1 MKLKLNKL
9 TIRNFKGIKEY
20 ELDPKGQNINVQ
32 GDNGTGK
39 TTLYDAFLWV
49 LFGKNSA
56 DQATFDW
63 KPLDRLGNEINH
75 LETEVIAEIE
85 VDGVVKKLS
94 RMTEEKWTKKRGSVI
109 EAFSG
114 HTTTFKIDDLS
125 VKKKEYEEYLSTLI
139 NEDLFKLL
147 TNVNYFPEKM
157 KWEERR
163 ESLINMVGD
172 VTDDDVIAKNK
183 DLEPLKT
190 LIEER
195 PADELKQLTKQQ
207 MAQINKDIK
216 AIPSRIDEVD
226 RGLPD
231 ISKLDKDVLLKDKES
246 HENIIKN
253 LQEQIAA
260 VKNSDSVVK
269 ARNKIAELRIYYKEM
284 ELEYNEELEKGLED
298 VSNEKELIETEIRET
313 NAVLEKVQ
321 DDNSMVERAISRKEQ
336 EVKELE
342 SDRERLLGQFYEIRD
357 RQMEDFETHQT
368 SCPTCGQDLPEENL
382 LNISAAYEQE
392 IEVFNSNKALDL
404 KENKEKGVEIAG
416 RIKELQGEIEKLN
429 SGLRTDL
436 EVIEETKKD
445 KERLT
450 KKLKEIESSIAKI
463 REGQN
468 PFEETEK
475 AKEIKDEAAEL
486 QKQIDSGE
494 SNVDKEVE
502 EINKEIEKARSGLS
516 NVTEQLSEIDFHARQ
531 SKRREELIQQ
541 EQELSVKYGELEQQ
555 QHLLE
560 EFTRTKV
567 SLLTDTINSRFKLVK
582 FKLFEEQIN
591 GGLKETCEVTVDG
604 NNYSTGLNNAMR
616 INAGLDIINT
626 LMSYYDAYVPVFVDN
641 AESVNDLLEI
651 DSQLITLSVSNHK
664 SLRVEVAS

>member
-32 GDNGTGK
+32 GDNGSGK

-172 VTDDDVIAKNK
+172 VTDEDVIKGNPE
-183 DLEPLKT
+183 LEPLKE
-190 LIEER
+190 LIKER
-195 PADELKQLTKQQ
+195 PADELKKLTKQQ
-207 MAQINKDIK
+207 MSQINKDIK

-253 LQEQIAA
+253 LQEKIAT

-357 RQMEDFETHQT
+357 RQMEDLETHQT

-382 LNISAAYEQE
+382 LNIRAAYEQE
-392 IEVFNSNKALDL
+392 VEVFNSNKALDL

-591 GGLKETCEVTVDG
+591 GGLKEVCEVTMDG
-604 NNYSTGLNNAMR
+604 ANYSTGLNNAAR

-626 LMSYYDAYVPVFVDN
+626 LMAHYDVYVPVWVDN
-641 AESVNDLLEI
+641 SESVNELI
-651 DSQLITLSVSNHK
+651 DIETQLITLSVTKHK
-664 SLRVEVAS
+664 NLKVESV

>member
-32 GDNGTGK
+32 GDNGSGK

-172 VTDDDVIAKNK
+172 VTDEDVIKGNPE
-183 DLEPLKT
+183 LEPLKE
-190 LIEER
+190 LIKER
-195 PADELKQLTKQQ
+195 PADELKKLTKQQ
-207 MAQINKDIK
+207 MSQINKDIK

-253 LQEQIAA
+253 LQEQIAT

-382 LNISAAYEQE
+382 LNIRAAYEQE

-591 GGLKETCEVTVDG
+591 GGLKEVCEVTMDG
-604 NNYSTGLNNAMR
+604 ANYSTGLNNAAR

-626 LMSYYDAYVPVFVDN
+626 LMAHYDVYVPVWVDN
-641 AESVNDLLEI
+641 SESVNELI
-651 DSQLITLSVSNHK
+651 DIETQLITLSVTKHK
-664 SLRVEVAS
+664 NLKVESV